1 MRGEN
6 GRRSGRITMMMALI
20 HPSAGRK
27 IPEYQGGFLLDGGVH
42 FVAGIRHFLSAVGEE
57 IKQLSARTALIQ
69 EKLPPVDTVH
79 GLLTTTS
86 GRSGTFIVSFGS
98 EFKSGFT
105 IELVTTNGSV
115 RLTPG
120 VVNVTRKGPD
130 GEKVEET
137 KTFEFNSG
145 VKAEVAAFA
154 QSITNGKV
162 DARQAPSEALKD
174 LEILQALLES
184 GEDSGAIKSF

>member
-1 MRGEN
+1 M
-6 GRRSGRITMMMALI
+6 
-20 HPSAGRK
+20 
-27 IPEYQGGFLLDGGVH
+27 
-42 FVAGIRHFLSAVGEE
+42 
-57 IKQLSARTALIQ
+57 
-69 EKLPPVDTVH
+69 
-79 GLLTTTS
+79 
-86 GRSGTFIVSFGS
+86 SFGS

-130 GEKVEET
+130 DEKVEET

-154 QSITNGKV
+154 QSITDGKV

-184 GEDSGAIKSF
+184 GEDFGAIKTF